1 MNKLLYLILLALCV
15 SSCARILNSEDKY
28 ISVHTPESS
37 QIIYGPDTI
46 STVDN
51 RAIIKAP
58 RQEAPVK
65 IQVETD
71 SLSKEVDIYSSDSFL
86 YWSNLLFNY
95 GIGILFDL
103 EQPKRYKYPEDVY
116 LETSDSLN
124 YYSIFGKPKSKGRL
138 YFNGSVSVLNHLLF
152 KPDFSSSATD
162 VSSLGVGFGG
172 DYFYSDNKFIHL
184 GVDVIYDFDLLTS
197 LLFDEREMYSAITYS
212 LSHQVKK
219 KRCSYGLGFSLR
231 ENYYTTF
238 RMYSSLGL
246 TVPFHYQLS
255 NYWHVGL
262 VYNPTFYRPQ
272 LENQWAYDHTINI
285 QFVCKVRVDY

>member
-28 ISVHTPESS
+28 ISIHTPESS
-37 QIIYGPDTI
+37 QIIYGLDTV

-51 RAIIKAP
+51 RVIIKVP

-86 YWSNLLFNY
+86 YWSNLYFNY

-103 EQPKRYKYPEDVY
+103 NQPKRYKYPEDVY
-116 LETSDSLN
+116 LETSNLLN
-124 YYSIFGKPKSKGRL
+124 DYSIFGDPKSKSRL
-138 YFNGSVSVLNHLLF
+138 YFTGSISVMNHLLL
-152 KPDFSSSATD
+152 KPDYSSSATD
-162 VSSLGVGFGG
+162 VSSLGLGLGG

-184 GVDVIYDFDLLTS
+184 SINVLSESDIWTS
-197 LLFDEREMYSAITYS
+197 TLFDDSETLSAITFR
-212 LSHQVKK
+212 LSHQVQK
-219 KRCSYGLGFSLR
+219 KRYSYGLGFSYR
-231 ENYYTTF
+231 NNYDMTRQYN
-238 RMYSSLGL
+238 SLGL
-246 TVPFHYQLS
+246 TVPFHFQLS
-255 NYWHVGL
+255 NYWHIGL
-262 VYNPTFYRPQ
+262 VYDPTFYRPQ